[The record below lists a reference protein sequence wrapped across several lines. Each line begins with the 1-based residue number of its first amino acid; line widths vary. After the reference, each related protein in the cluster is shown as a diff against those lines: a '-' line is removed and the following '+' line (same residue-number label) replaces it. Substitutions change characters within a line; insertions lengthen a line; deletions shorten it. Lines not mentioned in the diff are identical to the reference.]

1 MLRVFVIVL
10 IVLVIVVIGGTIVLG
25 TSSHSGEQF
34 SPDGFQR
41 RRFSYY
47 EAFGVR
53 LTATDYFN
61 STGNLELDLVKK
73 KWITSTGKKPK
84 DKDWVTVT
92 MLTQGTI
99 YKSDA
104 AILIDYLDMSNA
116 TGAIDLDRWSQANPG
131 YAALMWPEIQKAAEG
146 NMYIL
151 IPDILHHM
159 LDLSRQKNNPLPQAW
174 LEQDD
179 SQTTSLDKLTK
190 KEKDAGEARQ
200 KRIGQPSLDDFL
212 VELYL
217 TAGKAA
223 QDSDQTARARFCF
236 EQVLRLAPGTEEAQ
250 QQLDKLPAVA
260 EEEPAEE
267 EASDEEDT
275 SEDTPDK

>member
-61 STGNLELDLVKK
+61 STGNLEIDLAKK
-73 KWITSTGKKPK
+73 KWITSSGKKPK

-131 YAALMWPEIQKAAEG
+131 YAALMWPEIQIAAEG

-174 LEQDD
+174 LEQKDD
-179 SQTTSLDKLTK
+179 QNTPPDKLST

-200 KRIGQPSLDDFL
+200 KKIGQPSLDQFL
-212 VELYL
+212 TELYL
-217 TAGKAA
+217 SAGKAA
-223 QDSDQTARARFCF
+223 QDSDQTRRARFCF
-236 EQVLRLAPGTEEAQ
+236 EQVLRLAPGTAEAQ
-250 QQLDKLPAVA
+250 QQLDKLPAAA

-267 EASDEEDT
+267 EASDEEES
-275 SEDTPDK
+275 SEDESET